1 MELNKNHLSQ
11 EQFEVTQNCG
21 TEPPFS
27 GELLYEKREGIYSC
41 VVCDFSLFE
50 SDTKFESGT
59 GWPSFYDALD
69 DTITTKED
77 LSYGMKRVEISCRNC
92 NAHLG
97 HVFPDGPRPTGL
109 RYCVNS
115 LSLSFNENESS
126 LHRSRM
132 CNVSNLW
139 KFSSK
144 KILTNINKKSI
155 RTFQRRY

>member
-77 LSYGMKRVEISCRNC
+77 LSHGMKRVEISCRNC

-115 LSLSFNENESS
+115 LSLSFNENE
-126 LHRSRM
+126 
-132 CNVSNLW
+132 
-139 KFSSK
+139 
-144 KILTNINKKSI
+144 
-155 RTFQRRY
+155 

>member
-1 MELNKNHLSQ
+1 MELNKNHLSK

-59 GWPSFYDALD
+59 GWPSFYEALD

-77 LSYGMKRVEISCRNC
+77 LSYGMKRVEINCRNC

-115 LSLSFNENESS
+115 LSLSFNENE
-126 LHRSRM
+126 
-132 CNVSNLW
+132 
-139 KFSSK
+139 
-144 KILTNINKKSI
+144 
-155 RTFQRRY
+155 